1 MRIIGIDPGTTRI
14 GFGIVDY
21 ENSKF
26 SPVKFGIIKNL
37 KKDNSYSLVL
47 AEKEILKLVKEYKP
61 TLAGIEKLFFFNNQR
76 TVMAV
81 SEMRGVLLLALTKA
95 GLPIVEPTP
104 LQVKQGLSGY
114 GKADKTQVQKM
125 VRMLLG
131 IQEEIRP
138 DDAADALAIAI
149 CVANNYTPIIK

>member
-1 MRIIGIDPGTTRI
+1 
-14 GFGIVDY
+14 
-21 ENSKF
+21 
-26 SPVKFGIIKNL
+26 
-37 KKDNSYSLVL
+37 
-47 AEKEILKLVKEYKP
+47 
-61 TLAGIEKLFFFNNQR
+61 
-76 TVMAV
+76 
-81 SEMRGVLLLALTKA
+81 MRGVLLLALTKA